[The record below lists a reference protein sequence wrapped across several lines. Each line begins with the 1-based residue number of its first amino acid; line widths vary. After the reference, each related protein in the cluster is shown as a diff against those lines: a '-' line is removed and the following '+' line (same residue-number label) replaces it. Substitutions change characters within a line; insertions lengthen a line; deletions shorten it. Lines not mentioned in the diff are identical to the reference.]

1 MKGGWR
7 LFCREKKGKQCG
19 DLGSLAHLKSKRGTK
34 KFEYFLVKERNA
46 ESLRE
51 EKLRSLRVLKRGFEG
66 KGFGSTREPFK
77 ECVVL
82 ILFYLFSHPDL
93 SR

>member
-1 MKGGWR
+1 M
-7 LFCREKKGKQCG
+7 
-19 DLGSLAHLKSKRGTK
+19 AHLKSKRGTK

-66 KGFGSTREPFK
+66 KGFGSTHEPFK

-82 ILFYLFSHPDL
+82 FFFFFSSGFVKVILPGYNLVYYTH
-93 SR
+93 